1 MLKKFA
7 DRVIQFNKNLQYPG
21 QLPRGYYVMNPF
33 NDNPET
39 MDVMQQFYNKYYSD
53 NNSRKFIVGINPS
66 RHGAGVTGVPFTD
79 TKRLESICGIKMISA
94 KTHEISSVYLYDVI
108 QALGGAKSFYAD
120 FYINSPFPLAII
132 KEVKPGQFIN
142 ANYYDDA
149 QLFLM
154 VKDYMIETLRK
165 HFELGLDR
173 NEVFVLGKR
182 NAIFIDKLNREAEL
196 FDKLTILEHPRFI
209 QQYKS
214 KDKDLYIDKYLNAFS
229 KED

>member
-1 MLKKFA
+1 MQKKFA
-7 DRVIQFNKNLQYPG
+7 DRVIQFNKNLQYTG
-21 QLPRGYYVMNPF
+21 QLPIGYYVMNPF

-79 TKRLESICGIKMISA
+79 TKRLDSICGIKMISA

-108 QALGGAKSFYAD
+108 QSYGGAESFYAD

-132 KEVKPGQFIN
+132 KEVKPGQFLN

-149 QLFLM
+149 QLFLN

-173 NEVFVLGKR
+173 KEVFVLGKR

-214 KDKDLYIDKYLNAFS
+214 KEKDLYIDKYLNAFS

>member
-1 MLKKFA
+1 MQKKFA
-7 DRVIQFNKNLQYPG
+7 DRVIQFNKNLQYTG
-21 QLPRGYYVMNPF
+21 QLPSGYYVMNPF

-79 TKRLESICGIKMISA
+79 TKRLDNICGIKMNSA

-108 QALGGAKSFYAD
+108 QSYGGAESFYAD

-132 KEVKPGQFIN
+132 KEVKPGQFLN

-149 QLFLM
+149 QLFLK

-173 NEVFVLGKR
+173 KEVFVLGKR

-214 KDKDLYIDKYLNAFS
+214 KEKDLYIDKYLNAFS